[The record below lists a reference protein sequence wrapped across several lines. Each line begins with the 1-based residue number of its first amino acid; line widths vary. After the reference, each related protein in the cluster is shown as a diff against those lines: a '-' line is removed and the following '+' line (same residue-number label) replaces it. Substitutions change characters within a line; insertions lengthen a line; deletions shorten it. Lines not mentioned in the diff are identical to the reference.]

1 MSSTVVTLLPSYGTR
16 VLAARVSSSRLLS
29 RRSYATTTAE
39 IIAPTTS
46 DTFVPLKTTRAPKK
60 SGTIEDIF
68 SSSLSE
74 TPALPQRFS
83 DLKKSLY
90 RENLVASWN
99 EVLEELKVVTDEVAS
114 LGQEVGFKSWFF
126 FHLSARLRR
135 PTLTHDPT
143 SGYSSRGVR

>member
-16 VLAARVSSSRLLS
+16 VLTARVSSSRLLS

-39 IIAPTTS
+39 VIAPTTS
-46 DTFVPLKTTRAPKK
+46 DAFVPLKATRAPKK

-114 LGQEVGFKSWFF
+114 LGQEVGFKSCFF
-126 FHLSARLRR
+126 IFLPASDARLSHMTRF
-135 PTLTHDPT
+135 
-143 SGYSSRGVR
+143 